1 MSDAIQTRVHVNSLR
16 LFAHPVFS
24 EGLRVFFPL
33 AAAYGFLMIFL
44 WGLVLSTGISFAPA
58 GNAVFWHR
66 YDMLFGFVTA
76 ALAGFLLTATPAWSG
91 RPRIA
96 GAELAGLAALWLAGR
111 VALWALPVIGAG
123 AVTTLH
129 IAFFLWL
136 LGRTA
141 TALWTTNMR
150 NLLWPV
156 VLFLAGLVL
165 ASRHVLFG
173 GDYSIFV
180 GVRLAEGAILTMV
193 LTSLAPISMVIVNDA
208 ITKSGREAR
217 FIPRPPM
224 RHIAQIAVI
233 LHTLADAAALSEQ
246 ISGWLALAAGCAVLN
261 VLTDWHRPG
270 ALSTPFSRGL
280 YAVYPF
286 MAGGL
291 FLVGLSGIDVISPH
305 FQDAGRHL
313 YMVGGISLAI
323 FMVLSIAGLRHTG
336 RPLRMATPIKA
347 AIILLMSSALAR
359 AGNASLWIDY
369 QAFGMAL
376 AWICY
381 SAAFAIYLCV
391 YLPYFLRENAP
402 G

>member
-1 MSDAIQTRVHVNSLR
+1 MSGAVHSGVHVGSTR
-16 LFAHPVFS
+16 LFGHPVFS

-33 AAAYGFLMIFL
+33 AAAYGCLMIFL

-58 GNAVFWHR
+58 GSAVFWHR

-96 GAELAGLAALWLAGR
+96 GAELGGLAALWLAGR
-111 VALWALPVIGAG
+111 MALWAMP
-123 AVTTLH
+123 AVGPGVVTVLH

-141 TALWTTNMR
+141 PALWTTNMR
-150 NLLWPV
+150 HLLWPV
-156 VLFLAGLVL
+156 LLFLAGLAL
-165 ASRHVLFG
+165 ASRHVLLG
-173 GDYSIFV
+173 SGYSIFA
-180 GVRLAEGAILTMV
+180 GIRLAEGAILTMV

-208 ITKSGREAR
+208 MTRSGREAR
-217 FIPRPPM
+217 FVPRPPM

-233 LHTLADAAALSEQ
+233 LHTLADSAAHSAQ

-261 VLTDWHRPG
+261 VLCDWHRPG

-280 YAVYPF
+280 YAVYLHI
-286 MAGGL
+286 AGGL
-291 FLVGLSGIDVISPH
+291 FLVGLSGVGAFPPD

-313 YMVGGISLAI
+313 YMVGGISLAV

-336 RPLRMATPIKA
+336 RPLRMAASIKA
-347 AIILLMSSALAR
+347 AMILLMTSALAR
-359 AGNASLWIDY
+359 AGNAALPFDY
-369 QAFGMAL
+369 QPYGMAL
-376 AWICY
+376 AWMCF

-391 YLPYFLRENAP
+391 YLPYFLRENAA